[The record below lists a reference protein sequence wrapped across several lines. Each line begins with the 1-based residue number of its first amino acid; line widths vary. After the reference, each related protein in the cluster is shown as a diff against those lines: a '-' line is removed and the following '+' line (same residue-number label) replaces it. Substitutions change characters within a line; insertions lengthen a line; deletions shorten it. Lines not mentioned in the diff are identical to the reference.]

1 MARAASARD
10 LSLEPSMKRV
20 VVGLMVGG
28 VIAVLCLALWLR
40 PAAAP
45 LPPST
50 SPTLA
55 APGVV
60 TAAATAA
67 THAPAVLPPELRFER
82 LDIETGKETAEA
94 CLVFSQPLVTDDTL
108 HYEDYLALTPAAQP
122 ALRRDGQRLCLAGLA
137 FGTEYQ
143 ALLRQGFPAADGAKL
158 AADTKLAVTLRDRP
172 PVLAF
177 RDGLILPRE
186 NAAGVPVV
194 TVNVER
200 VLLKVIRVP
209 DRMAGQLRA
218 NELAER
224 QAYPWS
230 INQLEQQRGAVVWKG
245 EMTTAGHR
253 NETVTTLF
261 SLRDALPERKPGV
274 YALIAEDAA
283 DRKHAATATGDADDE
298 SEDIRDYRP
307 RAVQWVIDS
316 DIGLTSFAGADG
328 LHVFARSLASAEPM
342 AGIAITLVARDNE
355 ELGKATT
362 DGEGHVRFDRG
373 LLNGKGGAAA
383 VALLAYGAGG
393 DFVFQDVTRPAFD
406 LSDRGVEGRA
416 APGPVDA
423 FLYSDRGI
431 YRPKETV
438 HITTLL
444 RDEAAN
450 AIAGVPVT
458 LVVSR
463 PDGAAY
469 RWATLADQ
477 AVGAVHFPLTLSD
490 TAPRGHWHVDAYLD
504 PKAPPVGRAEF
515 EVADF
520 VPQLLEVTL
529 TSAAP
534 ALAIGTPV
542 HVDAAARFLYGAPAA
557 GLDGEAEA
565 TITADPDPFPAFRG
579 YRFGLAQE
587 SFKEQIVPL
596 TVAATDD
603 AGKTAAEGAL
613 ADLAPSTLPLRA
625 TIRVGIFEPGGRST
639 ANTLI
644 LPLRRGAGFIGIKPR
659 FSGGRVQE
667 GSTAEFEVIALDGN
681 GERAAK
687 SGLHYALVREVTEYN
702 WYSRGRGWGYER
714 STRDVPVAEGTVDV
728 AAAEPA
734 VVSRALPWGYYRLT
748 VRDDSG
754 AATSLRFSSG
764 WAGVLSEDRPDRA
777 EVTADRAQYKI
788 GDTARLAIRPPS
800 AGDALVIIA
809 NDRVIASKRVAMPAD
824 GTTVEMPVTAA
835 WGTGAYA
842 IVAVYRPLADERAH
856 APTRSIGV
864 AWLPLDPASRT
875 LAVELGAPDKIAPR
889 QTIEVPVTV
898 HGAESGRAFVTLAAI
913 DEGILQL
920 TKFRS
925 PAPDDFYFGK
935 RRLAVDIRDDYG
947 RLIEAKGPVGALRS
961 GGDAASLGGRGL
973 EVVPTRTVALFSGLV
988 ALDGAGRAK
997 IPLEVPD
1004 FNGELRLMAV
1014 AFDAT
1019 KLGRA
1024 EARLTVRD
1032 AIVSDVTLPRFLAPG
1047 DQSRIAL
1054 SLHNVEGAAG
1064 EYEARLETEG
1074 AVALAAPGTRTLRLE
1089 SGERQLLSVPLQA
1102 DAVGIGTVKL
1112 HLAGPNLDIARQW
1125 QIAVRPPQ
1133 NEVARETVA
1142 ALPPGKTLTL
1152 DAQMLD
1158 EYVPGTASLTVNV
1171 ASWRTLPLAGL
1182 LQSLDRYP
1190 FGCLE
1195 QTTSRAFPLL
1205 YFNDVALLGHL
1216 RQEHAIEGRVQDA
1229 IDRVLDMQKAD
1240 GHFGMWSGAGYDAY
1254 DGLGVYA
1261 LDFLSQAK
1269 LKNYRVSADAI
1280 ERGHQWLRR
1289 LVDTANAPVHIRA
1302 YAALVLARA
1311 GAIDLASLR
1320 YLYDTL
1326 TQGRSDAL
1334 VDAELGAALPL
1345 AGDRARASTAF
1356 ALLDRPASAI
1366 EQIEF
1371 RSRSYGGD
1379 YYGTPLRDWARL
1391 VAVAAEAGRTS
1402 LVARLFERYQWVD
1415 DRTDELTTQEKAWLM
1430 LAAHALS
1437 ARQGKLE
1444 LAVNGELVAKP
1455 SDPLSLA
1462 PDLVALAKGFSIA
1475 NRGEREVWET
1485 VSIRGIPK
1493 RPLPAEASGLTLAR
1507 EFWTLDGKP
1516 AALDA
1521 VHQNDRLIVT
1531 LRGSLDDDR
1540 HHEVALMD
1548 LLPAGFEIEGVVE
1561 ANEKGESA
1569 YLWLG
1574 RLRKLRLVES
1584 RDDRFVAA
1592 FTARPERF
1600 FWRRYWRDDE
1610 DESLE
1615 NSPDYVVAYI
1625 VRAVTPGTYV
1635 LPAATAED
1643 MYRPK
1648 IRARTEMGTVT
1659 VLGRS

>member
-1 MARAASARD
+1 
-10 LSLEPSMKRV
+10 MKRA

-28 VIAVLCLALWLR
+28 AIAVLCLALWLR

-45 LPPST
+45 LPPAPPALAGASVVPVAAT
-50 SPTLA
+50 AEAPSP
-55 APGVV
+55 PS
-60 TAAATAA
+60 TAAAS
-67 THAPAVLPPELRFER
+67 LSPELRFER

-94 CLVFSQPLVTDDTL
+94 CLVFSQSLVSDDAI
-108 HYEDYLALTPAAQP
+108 HYEDYVVLTPAAQP
-122 ALRRDGQRLCLAGLA
+122 ALRRDGNRLCLAGLA

-143 ALLRQGFPAADGAKL
+143 AQLRQGFPAADGAKL
-158 AADTKLAVTLRDRP
+158 AEDTKVTVALRDRP

-194 TVNVER
+194 TVNVEH

-209 DRMAGQLRA
+209 DRLASQLRA
-218 NELAER
+218 SELAER

-230 INQLEQQRGAVVWKG
+230 INQLEQQRGTIVWKG

-261 SLRDALPERKPGV
+261 PLRQALPERKPGV
-274 YALIAEDAA
+274 YVLIAEDAA
-283 DRKHAATATGDADDE
+283 DRRRAVNVADNTGDDDA
-298 SEDIRDYRP
+298 EDLRDYRP

-316 DIGLTSFAGADG
+316 DIGLTSFQGADG
-328 LHVFARSLASAEPM
+328 LHVFARSLASAKPI
-342 AGIAITLVARDNE
+342 AGIALSLVARDNE

-362 DGEGHVRFDRG
+362 DGDGHVRFDRG

-383 VALLAYGAGG
+383 TALLAYGAGG
-393 DFVFQDVTRPAFD
+393 DFAFQDVTRPAFD
-406 LSDRGVEGRA
+406 LSDRGVDGRT

-423 FLYSDRGI
+423 FLYTDRGI

-444 RDEAAN
+444 RDQAAN

-458 LVVSR
+458 LVVAR

-469 RWATLADQ
+469 RRVTLADQ
-477 AVGAVHFPLTLSD
+477 AVGAVHFPLALSE
-490 TAPRGHWHVDAYLD
+490 TAPRGHWHVEAYLD
-504 PKAPPVGRAEF
+504 AKAAPVGRAEF

-520 VPQLLEVTL
+520 VPQLLEVML

-534 ALAIGTPV
+534 ALSVGKPV

-557 GLDGEAEA
+557 GLDGEADA
-565 TITADPDPFPAFRG
+565 TVAADPDPFPAFRG

-587 SFKEQIVPL
+587 SFKEQILPL
-596 TVAATDD
+596 EVKATDE
-603 AGKTAAEGAL
+603 AGKTAAEGML
-613 ADLAPSTLPLRA
+613 ADIAPSTLPLRS
-625 TIRVGIFEPGGRST
+625 TIRVGILEPGGRST
-639 ANTLI
+639 SNTLV

-659 FSGGRVQE
+659 FPGGRVQE
-667 GSTAEFEVIALDGN
+667 GSTAEFEVIALDAN
-681 GERAAK
+681 GERSAK
-687 SGLHYALVREVTEYN
+687 SGLRYALVREVTEYN

-714 STRDVPVAEGTVDV
+714 STRDVPVVEGTIDV
-728 AAAEPA
+728 AATEPA
-734 VVSRALPWGYYRLT
+734 VVSRALPWGSYRLT
-748 VRDDSG
+748 VRDEGG
-754 AATSLRFSSG
+754 AATSVRFSSG

-777 EVTADRAQYKI
+777 EVSADRAQYRI
-788 GDTARLAIRPPS
+788 GDTARLSIRPPS

-809 NDRVIASKRVAMPAD
+809 NDHVLASKLVAMPAE
-824 GTTVEMPVTAA
+824 GATVEMPVTAE

-842 IVAVYRPLADERAH
+842 VVAVYRPLGDGSEH

-864 AWLPLDPASRT
+864 TWLPIDPAPRT
-875 LAVELGAPDKIAPR
+875 LAVELGLPDKIAPR
-889 QTIEVPVTV
+889 RTLEVPVAV
-898 HGAESGRAFVTLAAI
+898 HGAESGRAFVTLAAV

-920 TKFRS
+920 TKFHS
-925 PAPDDFYFGK
+925 PAPDAFYFGK
-935 RRLAVDIRDDYG
+935 RRLALDIRDDYG
-947 RLIEAKGPVGALRS
+947 RLIEAKGVVGALRS

-988 ALDGAGRAK
+988 ALDGAGHAT

-1004 FNGELRLMAV
+1004 FNGEFRLMAV

-1024 EARLTVRD
+1024 EAHLTVRD
-1032 AIVSDVTLPRFLAPG
+1032 AVVSDVTLPRFLAPG
-1047 DQSRIAL
+1047 DTSRLAL

-1064 EYEARLETEG
+1064 DYEARLEAEG
-1074 AVALAAPGTRTLRLE
+1074 AVAFGGSEARTVRLE
-1089 SGERQLLSVPLQA
+1089 MGERQFLSVPLRA
-1102 DAVGIGTVKL
+1102 EAVGIGTVTL
-1112 HLAGPNLDIARQW
+1112 RLAGPNFAVARQW

-1133 NEVARETVA
+1133 GEVARETVA
-1142 ALPPGKTLTL
+1142 ALAPGKTLTL
-1152 DAQMLD
+1152 DAQILD
-1158 EYVPGTASLTVNV
+1158 EYLPGTASLTVNV

-1205 YFNDVALLGHL
+1205 YFNDVALLGHV
-1216 RQEHAIEGRVQDA
+1216 RQEHAIESRVQDA

-1240 GHFGMWSGAGYDAY
+1240 GHFGMWSFASYDAY

-1269 LKNYRVSADAI
+1269 HKNYRVPAEAI

-1289 LVDTANAPVHIRA
+1289 LVDNSNAPSHIRA

-1311 GAIDLASLR
+1311 GAVDLASLR

-1326 TQGRSDAL
+1326 GQGRADAL
-1334 VDAELGAALPL
+1334 ADAELGAALTL
-1345 AGDRARASTAF
+1345 AGDRARAAAAF
-1356 ALLDRPASAI
+1356 ALLDRPPNAI
-1366 EQIEF
+1366 EQIDF
-1371 RSRSYGGD
+1371 RSKHDIAD
-1379 YYGTPLRDWARL
+1379 YYGTSLRDWARL
-1391 VAVAAEAGRTS
+1391 VAVTAEAGQTR
-1402 LVARLFERYQWVD
+1402 LLARLFDRYQWVD
-1415 DRTDELTTQEKAWLM
+1415 DASDLLTTQEKAWLM
-1430 LAAHALS
+1430 LAAHTLS
-1437 ARQGKLE
+1437 ARQGKLA
-1444 LAVNGELVAKP
+1444 LAVNGEKIERPGDAV
-1455 SDPLSLA
+1455 SLA
-1462 PDLVALAKGFSIA
+1462 PDLAALAHGYTLA
-1475 NRGEREVWET
+1475 NLGEREVWET
-1485 VSIRGIPK
+1485 VSIHGIPK
-1493 RPLPAEASGLTLAR
+1493 RPLPAEAGGVSLER

-1516 AALDA
+1516 ASLDA
-1521 VHQNDRLIVT
+1521 VRQNDRLIVT

-1548 LLPAGFEIEGVVE
+1548 LLPAGFEIEGAVE
-1561 ANEKGESA
+1561 ANDKGESA

-1574 RLRKLRLVES
+1574 RLRKLRLVEA

-1600 FWRRYWRDDE
+1600 FWWRYWRGDE
-1610 DESLE
+1610 EDAVE
-1615 NSPDYVVAYI
+1615 NSPDYVVAYV

-1648 IRARTEMGTVT
+1648 IRARTAMGTVT
-1659 VLGRS
+1659 VLARP